1 MSKIMIKYHPVKKE
15 IHFLTDDNGSFNEV
29 SYTDSPALEE
39 YSPENGEF
47 LLQDQGYAF
56 FNNLQEAFLGL
67 QDTEIVFKGTKIDY
81 EDFQKMVA
89 NYNEYQEREGSKMK
103 LNLGGFVELPDVGAI
118 YDEIKV
124 VAGDTVELF
133 ESELSEGT
141 TKEIFRSRKQKLD
154 DKVTDI
160 EQDNVNLCFV
170 GTYSSGKSTFIN
182 AIIGAKILPEKIR
195 PETAKMFRIK
205 NSDLPTINFM
215 VKKNNDDA
223 VSIASLVWSE
233 ELNKFQFTTNVND
246 GLKGQIDKV
255 CQKNVG
261 KPRHEQM
268 RFLLTAINE
277 MPNSPCEN
285 GQCFVEGMIDVRY
298 PMDIQSDINFTF
310 YDTPGTDSNS
320 SEHLRILKD
329 ALAQQT
335 NSVLIVMYE
344 PVKMDGKGNSVL
356 YDLMLKSQ
364 ADSSN
369 EDGVTIDLSR
379 SLHIVN
385 QVDRYGTTELRDALS
400 KPIRLSKNPQD
411 VIDES
416 EENEFEYD
424 LQDKRVFYVSSKA
437 AYCARAK
444 KKGICDL
451 DDEEFIEDSADKVI
465 KRRYYR
471 NNHMSDAEFD
481 TKEVIETSDA
491 QFKQCR
497 QDQVSEQLYIASG
510 MYAVEREI
518 IKYAE
523 KYALAVKAKGLYDA
537 VLYMMDGVE
546 DECQVIE
553 EAKRLEKEELLA
565 MVAKM
570 KTDMTADINQ
580 CAEEFKQALKDKK
593 TEIMPIEISLI
604 QTQVTNASTKAERQI
619 KKLPK
624 IVIKPEK
631 IGEKNKAILE
641 NLNTYIHEV
650 DTFYLEKRAA
660 ILQKQMKVLKA
671 NIEARIAEYKEI
683 DKSIIDKILKIG
695 ETTIPRSSI
704 SSIRMSD
711 YINSEKALWIFTTT
725 DKSKYKEEVLSEFLA
740 ITGRQHKSYLKEI
753 DTVAQKK
760 AEEMAKQFI
769 DNIFRVSETLEHT
782 QQEADQ
788 AAREQADALRC
799 LNLAKGKIVTLEDR
813 IWRGI
818 DE

>member
-29 SYTDSPALEE
+29 RYTDSPALEE

-47 LLQDQGYAF
+47 LLQDQGYSF
-56 FNNLQEAFLGL
+56 FDNLQEAFLGL
-67 QDTEIVFKGTKIDY
+67 QNTDIVFKGTRIDY
-81 EDFQKMVA
+81 VDFQKMVA
-89 NYNEYQEREGSKMK
+89 NYNKHQEREGSEVK
-103 LNLGGFVELPDVGAI
+103 LKLGEFIELPDVGAI
-118 YDEIKV
+118 YDEIKS
-124 VAGDTVELF
+124 VADDTVELF
-133 ESELSEGT
+133 ESELSEGS
-141 TKEIFRSRKQKLD
+141 TKDIFRARKQKLD

-160 EQDNVNLCFV
+160 EQDNDNLCFV

-205 NSDLPTINFM
+205 HAESPTVNFW
-215 VKKNNDDA
+215 VKRNNDDA
-223 VSIASLVWSE
+223 GSVASLLWSD
-233 ELNKFQFTTNVND
+233 ELNKFQFTTNIND
-246 GLKGQIDKV
+246 GLKGKIDKV
-255 CQKNVG
+255 CQKNTG

-268 RFLLTAINE
+268 RSLLNAINE
-277 MPNSPCEN
+277 MPNCPCED
-285 GQCFVEGMIDVRY
+285 GTCFVEGMIDVRY

-385 QVDRYGTTELRDALS
+385 QVDRYGTTELKDALS
-400 KPIRLSKNPQD
+400 KPIRLSKNIQD

-437 AYCARAK
+437 AYCARAQ

-465 KRRYYR
+465 KRKYYR
-471 NNHMSDAEFD
+471 NNHMADAEFD
-481 TKEVIETSDA
+481 TQEVIELSDA
-491 QFKQCR
+491 KFEQSGSN
-497 QDQVSEQLYIASG
+497 QVSDQLYIASG

-553 EAKRLEKEELLA
+553 EAKRLEKEDLLA
-565 MVAKM
+565 LVAKL
-570 KTDMTADINQ
+570 KTDMIADINQ
-580 CAEEFKQALKDKK
+580 CTEDFKKDLKAKK
-593 TEIMPIEISLI
+593 PEIMPTEISLI
-604 QTQVTNASTKAERQI
+604 QTKVTNASTKAERQI

-624 IVIKPEK
+624 IVLTPEK
-631 IGEKNKAILE
+631 IGEKNKVIME
-641 NLNTYIHEV
+641 NLNDYIHEV
-650 DTFYLEKRAA
+650 DAFYLEKRAT
-660 ILQKQMKVLKA
+660 ILQQQMKVLKIK
-671 NIEARIAEYKEI
+671 IESKIAEYKEI
-683 DKSIIDKILKIG
+683 DKSIISKILKIG
-695 ETTIPRSSI
+695 DTTIPTSSI

-725 DKSKYKEEVLSEFLA
+725 DKSKYKEEVFAEFLA
-740 ITGRQHKSYLKEI
+740 ITGRQHKAYLKEI
-753 DTVAQKK
+753 DSVAQKK

-782 QQEADQ
+782 QEEADQ
-788 AAREQADALRC
+788 AAIEQADALRC
-799 LNLAKGKIVTLEDR
+799 LNLAKEKIATLEER

-818 DE
+818 NE

>member
-47 LLQDQGYAF
+47 LLQDQGYSF

-67 QDTEIVFKGTKIDY
+67 QDTEIIFKGTKIDY

-89 NYNEYQEREGSKMK
+89 NYNEYQEREGSEMK
-103 LNLGGFVELPDVGAI
+103 LNLGGFVELPDVWAI
-118 YDEIKV
+118 YDEIKG
-124 VAGDTVELF
+124 VAGETVELF
-133 ESELSEGT
+133 ESELSEGSI
-141 TKEIFRSRKQKLD
+141 KDIFRLRKQKLD

-205 NSDLPTINFM
+205 HAELPTVNFF
-215 VKKNNDDA
+215 VKKKNDDVA
-223 VSIASLVWSE
+223 SIASLVWSE
-233 ELNKFQFTTNVND
+233 EFNKFQFTTNVND

-255 CQKNVG
+255 CQKNAG

-268 RFLLTAINE
+268 RLLLTAINE

-364 ADSSN
+364 SDSSN

-379 SLHIVN
+379 SLHIIN

-400 KPIRLSKNPQD
+400 KPIRLSKNAQD
-411 VIDES
+411 IIDES
-416 EENEFEYD
+416 EETEFEYD

-437 AYCARAK
+437 AYCARAQ

-465 KRRYYR
+465 KRKYYK

-481 TKEVIETSDA
+481 TQEVVKTSEA
-491 QFKQCR
+491 QFGQCGL
-497 QDQVSEQLYIASG
+497 DQVSDQLYIASG

-565 MVAKM
+565 LVAKM

-580 CAEEFKQALKDKK
+580 CAEDFKKALKEKK

-631 IGEKNKAILE
+631 IAEKNKAILE
-641 NLNTYIHEV
+641 NLNDYIHEV
-650 DTFYLEKRAA
+650 DKFYLEKRAA
-660 ILQKQMKVLKA
+660 ILQKQMKVLKG
-671 NIEARIAEYKEI
+671 NIEAKIAEYKEI

-695 ETTIPRSSI
+695 DTTIPTSSI

-725 DKSKYKEEVLSEFLA
+725 DKGKYKEEVFSEFLA
-740 ITGRQHKSYLKEI
+740 ITGRQHKAYLKEI
-753 DTVAQKK
+753 DAVAQKK
-760 AEEMAKQFI
+760 AEEMAQQFI

-782 QQEADQ
+782 QEEADQ
-788 AAREQADALRC
+788 AVREQADALRC
-799 LNLAKGKIVTLEDR
+799 LNLAKEKIATLEDR

>member
-47 LLQDQGYAF
+47 LLQDQGYSF

-67 QDTEIVFKGTKIDY
+67 QDTEIIFKGTKIDY
-81 EDFQKMVA
+81 EDFQKMVV
-89 NYNEYQEREGSKMK
+89 NYNEYQEREGSEMK

-118 YDEIKV
+118 YDEIKG
-124 VAGDTVELF
+124 VAGETVELF
-133 ESELSEGT
+133 ESELSEGS
-141 TKEIFRSRKQKLD
+141 TKDIFRSRKQKLD
-154 DKVTDI
+154 DKTTDI

-205 NSDLPTINFM
+205 HAELPTVNFF
-215 VKKNNDDA
+215 VKKKNDDVA
-223 VSIASLVWSE
+223 SIASLVWAE
-233 ELNKFQFTTNVND
+233 EFNKFQFTTNVND

-255 CQKNVG
+255 CQKNAG

-268 RFLLTAINE
+268 RLLLTAINE

-379 SLHIVN
+379 SLHIIN

-400 KPIRLSKNPQD
+400 KPIRLSKNAQD
-411 VIDES
+411 IIDES
-416 EENEFEYD
+416 EETEFEYD

-437 AYCARAK
+437 AYYARAQ

-465 KRRYYR
+465 KRKYYR

-481 TKEVIETSDA
+481 TQEVIETSDA
-491 QFKQCR
+491 QFGQCGL
-497 QDQVSEQLYIASG
+497 DQVSDQLYIASG

-537 VLYMMDGVE
+537 VLYMMAGVE

-565 MVAKM
+565 LVAKM

-580 CAEEFKQALKDKK
+580 CAEDFKKALKEKK
-593 TEIMPIEISLI
+593 KEIMPIEISLI
-604 QTQVTNASTKAERQI
+604 QTQVMNASTKAERRI

-631 IGEKNKAILE
+631 IAEKNKAILE
-641 NLNTYIHEV
+641 NLNDYIHEV
-650 DTFYLEKRAA
+650 DKFYLEKRAA
-660 ILQKQMKVLKA
+660 ILQKQMKVLKG
-671 NIEARIAEYKEI
+671 NIEAKIAEYKEI

-695 ETTIPRSSI
+695 DTTIPTSSI

-725 DKSKYKEEVLSEFLA
+725 DKGKYKEEVFSEFLA
-740 ITGRQHKSYLKEI
+740 ITGRQHKAYLKEI
-753 DTVAQKK
+753 DAVAQKK
-760 AEEMAKQFI
+760 AEEMAQQFI

-782 QQEADQ
+782 QEDADQ

-799 LNLAKGKIVTLEDR
+799 LNLAKEKIATLEDR

>member
-1 MSKIMIKYHPVKKE
+1 MHKIMIKYHPVKKE

-29 SYTDSPALEE
+29 KYTDSPALEE

-47 LLQDQGYAF
+47 LLQDQGYSF
-56 FNNLQEAFLGL
+56 FDNLQEAFLGL
-67 QDTEIVFKGTKIDY
+67 QNTEIVFKGTKIDY

-89 NYNEYQEREGSKMK
+89 NYNRHQEREGSEVK
-103 LNLGGFVELPDVGAI
+103 LNLGEFIELPDVGAI
-118 YDEIKV
+118 YDEIKS

-133 ESELSEGT
+133 ESELSEGS
-141 TKEIFRSRKQKLD
+141 TKDIFRARKQKLD

-205 NSDLPTINFM
+205 HAELPTVNFL
-215 VKKNNDDA
+215 VKTNNDA
-223 VSIASLVWSE
+223 GSVASLLWSDD
-233 ELNKFQFTTNVND
+233 LNKFQFTTNIND

-255 CQKNVG
+255 CQKNAG

-268 RFLLTAINE
+268 RSLLNAINE
-277 MPNSPCEN
+277 MPNSPCED
-285 GQCFVEGMIDVRY
+285 GVCFVEGMIDVRY

-400 KPIRLSKNPQD
+400 KPIRLSKNVQD

-437 AYCARAK
+437 AYCARAQ

-465 KRRYYR
+465 KRKYYR
-471 NNHMSDAEFD
+471 NNHMADAEFD
-481 TKEVIETSDA
+481 TQEVIELSDA
-491 QFKQCR
+491 QFEQSGS
-497 QDQVSEQLYIASG
+497 DQVSDQLYIASG

-553 EAKRLEKEELLA
+553 EAKRLEKEDLLA
-565 MVAKM
+565 LVAKL
-570 KTDMTADINQ
+570 KTDMIADINQ
-580 CAEEFKQALKDKK
+580 CTEDFKKDIKAKK
-593 TEIMPIEISLI
+593 PEIMPAEISLI
-604 QTQVTNASTKAERQI
+604 QTKVTNASTKAERQI
-619 KKLPK
+619 NKLPR
-624 IVIKPEK
+624 IVLKPEK
-631 IGEKNKAILE
+631 IGEKNKAIME
-641 NLNTYIHEV
+641 NLNDYIHEV
-650 DTFYLEKRAA
+650 DAFYLEKRAT
-660 ILQKQMKVLKA
+660 ILQQQMKVLKKK
-671 NIEARIAEYKEI
+671 IESKIAEYKEI
-683 DKSIIDKILKIG
+683 DNSIISKILKIG
-695 ETTIPRSSI
+695 DTTIPTSSI

-725 DKSKYKEEVLSEFLA
+725 DKGKYKEEVFGEFLA
-740 ITGRQHKSYLKEI
+740 ITGRQHKAYLKEI
-753 DTVAQKK
+753 DSVAQKK
-760 AEEMAKQFI
+760 AEEMAQQFI
-769 DNIFRVSETLEHT
+769 ENIFRVSETLEHT
-782 QQEADQ
+782 QEEAYQ
-788 AAREQADALRC
+788 AVREQADALRC
-799 LNLAKGKIVTLEDR
+799 LNLAKEKIATLEER

-818 DE
+818 NE

>member
-29 SYTDSPALEE
+29 KYTDSPALEE

-47 LLQDQGYAF
+47 LLQDQGYSF
-56 FNNLQEAFLGL
+56 FDNLQEAFLGL
-67 QDTEIVFKGTKIDY
+67 QNTEIVFKGTKIDY

-89 NYNEYQEREGSKMK
+89 NYNRHQEREGSEVK
-103 LNLGGFVELPDVGAI
+103 LNLGEFIELPDVGAI
-118 YDEIKV
+118 YDEIKS

-133 ESELSEGT
+133 ESELSEGS
-141 TKEIFRSRKQKLD
+141 TKDIFRARKQKLD
-154 DKVTDI
+154 DKVSDI

-205 NSDLPTINFM
+205 HAELPTVNFL

-223 VSIASLVWSE
+223 GSVASLLWSDD
-233 ELNKFQFTTNVND
+233 LNKFQFTTNIND

-255 CQKNVG
+255 CQKNAG

-268 RFLLTAINE
+268 RSLLNAINE
-277 MPNSPCEN
+277 MPNSPCED
-285 GQCFVEGMIDVRY
+285 GVCFVEGMIDVRY

-400 KPIRLSKNPQD
+400 KPIRLSKNVQD

-437 AYCARAK
+437 AYCARAQ

-451 DDEEFIEDSADKVI
+451 DDKEFIEDSADKVI
-465 KRRYYR
+465 KRKYYR
-471 NNHMSDAEFD
+471 NNHMADAEFD
-481 TKEVIETSDA
+481 TQEVIELSDA
-491 QFKQCR
+491 QFEQSGS
-497 QDQVSEQLYIASG
+497 DQVSDQLYIASG

-553 EAKRLEKEELLA
+553 EAKRLEKEDLLVL
-565 MVAKM
+565 VAKL
-570 KTDMTADINQ
+570 KTDMIADINQ
-580 CAEEFKQALKDKK
+580 CTEDFKKDIKAKK
-593 TEIMPIEISLI
+593 PEIMPAEISLI
-604 QTQVTNASTKAERQI
+604 QTKVTNASTKAERQI
-619 KKLPK
+619 NKLPR
-624 IVIKPEK
+624 IVLKPEK
-631 IGEKNKAILE
+631 IGEKNKAIME
-641 NLNTYIHEV
+641 NLNDYIHEV
-650 DTFYLEKRAA
+650 DAFYLEKRAT
-660 ILQKQMKVLKA
+660 ILQQQMKVLKKK
-671 NIEARIAEYKEI
+671 IESKIAEYKEI
-683 DKSIIDKILKIG
+683 DNSIISKILKIG
-695 ETTIPRSSI
+695 DTTIPTSSI

-725 DKSKYKEEVLSEFLA
+725 DKNSS
-740 ITGRQHKSYLKEI
+740 
-753 DTVAQKK
+753 
-760 AEEMAKQFI
+760 
-769 DNIFRVSETLEHT
+769 
-782 QQEADQ
+782 
-788 AAREQADALRC
+788 
-799 LNLAKGKIVTLEDR
+799 
-813 IWRGI
+813 
-818 DE
+818 

>member
-1 MSKIMIKYHPVKKE
+1 MSKMMIQYHPVKKE

-29 SYTDSPALEE
+29 KYTDSPALEV
-39 YSPENGEF
+39 YSPQNKEF
-47 LLQDQGYAF
+47 LLQDQGYSF
-56 FNNLQEAFLGL
+56 FDNLQEAFLGL
-67 QDTEIVFKGTKIDY
+67 QNTEIVFKGTKIDY
-81 EDFQKMVA
+81 EDFQKMIA
-89 NYNEYQEREGSKMK
+89 NYNRHQEREGSEVK
-103 LNLGGFVELPDVGAI
+103 LNLGEFIELPDVVII
-118 YDEIKV
+118 YDEIKS
-124 VAGDTVELF
+124 VARDTIKLF
-133 ESELSEGT
+133 ESELSEGSIKDT
-141 TKEIFRSRKQKLD
+141 FRERKQKLE
-154 DKVTDI
+154 DKVKDI

-205 NSDLPTINFM
+205 HAELPTVNFW
-215 VKKNNDDA
+215 VKRNNDDLGS
-223 VSIASLVWSE
+223 VASLLWSE
-233 ELNKFQFTTNVND
+233 ELNKFQFTTNIND

-255 CQKNVG
+255 CQKNAG

-268 RFLLTAINE
+268 RFLLNAIND
-277 MPNSPCEN
+277 MPNTLCED
-285 GQCFVEGMIDVRY
+285 GSCFVEGMIDVRY
-298 PMDIQSDINFTF
+298 PMDIQFDINFTF

-364 ADSSN
+364 EDSSD

-400 KPIRLSKNPQD
+400 KPIRLSKNTQD

-437 AYCARAK
+437 AYCARAQ

-451 DDEEFIEDSADKVI
+451 DDDEFIEDSADKVI
-465 KRRYYR
+465 KRKYYR
-471 NNHMSDAEFD
+471 NNHMANVEFD
-481 TKEVIETSDA
+481 TQEVIDLSDA
-491 QFKQCR
+491 QFEQSGS
-497 QDQVSEQLYIASG
+497 DQVSDQLYIASG
-510 MYAVEREI
+510 MYAVEHEI

-537 VLYMMDGVE
+537 VLYMMAGVD

-553 EAKRLEKEELLA
+553 KAKRLKKEELLSL
-565 MVAKM
+565 VAKL
-570 KTDMTADINQ
+570 KTDMIADINQ
-580 CAEEFKQALKDKK
+580 CTEDFKKDIKSKK
-593 TEIMPIEISLI
+593 PEITPPEVSLI
-604 QTQVTNASTKAERQI
+604 QTKVANASNKAERQI
-619 KKLPK
+619 KKLPR

-631 IGEKNKAILE
+631 IGEKNKAIME
-641 NLNTYIHEV
+641 KLNDCIHEV
-650 DTFYLEKRAA
+650 DAFYLEKRAA
-660 ILQKQMKVLKA
+660 IMQQQMKVLKKK
-671 NIEARIAEYKEI
+671 IESKIVEYKEI
-683 DKSIIDKILKIG
+683 DNSIISKILKIG
-695 ETTIPRSSI
+695 DTTIPTSSI

-725 DKSKYKEEVLSEFLA
+725 DKGKYKEEVSEEFLA
-740 ITGRQHKSYLKEI
+740 ITGKQYKAYLKEI
-753 DTVAQKK
+753 DSVAQKK

-769 DNIFRVSETLEHT
+769 ENIFRVSEMLEHT
-782 QQEADQ
+782 QEEADQ

-799 LNLAKGKIVTLEDR
+799 LNLAKEKTATLEER

-818 DE
+818 NE

>member
-29 SYTDSPALEE
+29 RYTDSPALEE

-47 LLQDQGYAF
+47 LLQDQGYSF

-67 QDTEIVFKGTKIDY
+67 QDTEIVFKGTKTDY
-81 EDFQKMVA
+81 EDFQKMVS
-89 NYNEYQEREGSKMK
+89 NYNEYQEREGSEMK

-118 YDEIKV
+118 YENIKA
-124 VAGDTVELF
+124 VAEDTAELF
-133 ESELSEGT
+133 ERELAEGS
-141 TKEIFRSRKQKLD
+141 TKRIFRIRKQKLD

-182 AIIGAKILPEKIR
+182 ALIGAKILPEKIR

-205 NSDLPTINFM
+205 NAELPTVNFL
-215 VKKNNDDA
+215 VKKKSDDA
-223 VSIASLVWSE
+223 GNIASLVWSE
-233 ELNKFQFTTNVND
+233 ELSKFQFTTNVND
-246 GLKGQIDKV
+246 GLKGQIDKI
-255 CQKNVG
+255 CQKNTG
-261 KPRHEQM
+261 KNRHEQM
-268 RFLLTAINE
+268 RLLLTVINE
-277 MPNSPCEN
+277 LPNSSCEN

-385 QVDRYGTTELRDALS
+385 QVDRYGTTELKDALS
-400 KPIRLSKNPQD
+400 KPIRLSKNVQD
-411 VIDES
+411 VVDES

-437 AYCARAK
+437 AYCAKAQK
-444 KKGICDL
+444 NGICDE
-451 DDEEFIEDSADKVI
+451 DDIEFIEDCANKVI
-465 KRRYYR
+465 KRKYYK

-481 TKEVIETSDA
+481 TKEVIETSDS
-491 QFKQCR
+491 QFEQCGTER
-497 QDQVSEQLYIASG
+497 VSDQLYIASG

-553 EAKRLEKEELLA
+553 EAKRLKKEELDSL
-565 MVAKM
+565 VEKM
-570 KTDMTADINQ
+570 ETDMTADINK
-580 CAEEFKQALKDKK
+580 CAEDFKKALKGKK
-593 TEIMPIEISLI
+593 TEIMPVEINFI
-604 QTQVTNASTKAERQI
+604 QAKVTNASVKAERQI
-619 KKLPK
+619 KKLPR

-631 IGEKNKAILE
+631 IAEKNKVIFE
-641 NLNTYIHEV
+641 NLNDYIHEV
-650 DTFYLEKRAA
+650 DKFYLEKRAT
-660 ILQKQMKVLKA
+660 ILKKQMDILKD
-671 NIEARIAEYKEI
+671 NIESKITEYKGI
-683 DKSIIDKILKIG
+683 DENIINAILKIG
-695 ETTIPRSSI
+695 DTTIPTSSI

-725 DKSKYKEEVLSEFLA
+725 DKGKYKEEVLRNFMA
-740 ITGRQHKSYLKEI
+740 ITGRQHSSYLDEI
-753 DTVAQKK
+753 DFVAQKK
-760 AEEMAKQFI
+760 AEEMAQQFI
-769 DNIFRVSETLEHT
+769 GNIFRVSDILKHT
-782 QQEADQ
+782 KEEADQ
-788 AAREQADALRC
+788 VAREQEDALRC
-799 LNLAKGKIVTLEDR
+799 LNLAKEKIATLEDR

>member
-1 MSKIMIKYHPVKKE
+1 MIKYHPVKKE

-29 SYTDSPALEE
+29 SYTDSPALEK

-47 LLQDQGYAF
+47 LLQDQGYSF

-67 QDTEIVFKGTKIDY
+67 QDTEIIFKGTKSDY
-81 EDFQKMVA
+81 EDFKKMVA
-89 NYNEYQEREGSKMK
+89 NYNEHQKREGSKMK
-103 LNLGGFVELPDVGAI
+103 LNLGGCVELPDVGAI
-118 YDEIKV
+118 YDEIKT
-124 VAGDTVELF
+124 VAEDTVELF
-133 ESELSEGT
+133 ESELSEGS

-205 NSDLPTINFM
+205 HAELPTVNFL
-215 VKKNNDDA
+215 VKKKNDD
-223 VSIASLVWSE
+223 VGNIASLVWSE
-233 ELNKFQFTTNVND
+233 EFNKFQFTTNIND
-246 GLKGQIDKV
+246 GLKGKIDKT
-255 CQKNVG
+255 CQNNAG

-268 RFLLTAINE
+268 RLLLTTINE

-285 GQCFVEGMIDVRY
+285 DQCFVEGMIDVRY

-369 EDGVTIDLSR
+369 EEGVTIDLSR
-379 SLHIVN
+379 SLHIIN
-385 QVDRYGTTELRDALS
+385 QVDRYGTKELKDALS
-400 KPIRLSKNPQD
+400 KPIRLSKNAQD

-416 EENEFEYD
+416 EETEFEYD

-437 AYCARAK
+437 AYCARAQ
-444 KKGICDL
+444 KKGICDS
-451 DDEEFIEDSADKVI
+451 DDKEFIEDNADKVI
-465 KRRYYR
+465 KRKYYR
-471 NNHMSDAEFD
+471 NNHMSDTEFD
-481 TKEVIETSDA
+481 TQEVIETSDA
-491 QFKQCR
+491 QFEQCGS
-497 QDQVSEQLYIASG
+497 DQVSDQLYIASG

-565 MVAKM
+565 LVAKM

-580 CAEEFKQALKDKK
+580 CAENFKKALKEKK
-593 TEIMPIEISLI
+593 TEIMPIEISFI
-604 QTQVTNASTKAERQI
+604 QNKVEDASEKAERQI

-631 IGEKNKAILE
+631 ITEKNKAIFE
-641 NLNTYIHEV
+641 NLNNYIHEV
-650 DTFYLEKRAA
+650 DKFYLEKRAT
-660 ILQKQMKVLKA
+660 ILQKQMKVLKE
-671 NIEARIAEYKEI
+671 NIKAKIAEYKEI

-695 ETTIPRSSI
+695 DTTIPTSSI

-725 DKSKYKEEVLSEFLA
+725 DKGKYKEEVFSKFLA
-740 ITGRQHKSYLKEI
+740 ITGRQHEAYLKEI
-753 DTVAQKK
+753 DSVAQKK
-760 AEEMAKQFI
+760 AEEMAQQFI
-769 DNIFRVSETLEHT
+769 DNIFRVSETLEHA
-782 QQEADQ
+782 QEEANQ
-788 AAREQADALRC
+788 AAREQVDALRC
-799 LNLAKGKIVTLEDR
+799 LNLAKEKIATLEDR

>member
-29 SYTDSPALEE
+29 KYTDSPALEE

-47 LLQDQGYAF
+47 LLQDQGYSF
-56 FNNLQEAFLGL
+56 FDNLQEAFLGL
-67 QDTEIVFKGTKIDY
+67 QNTEIVFKGTKIDY

-89 NYNEYQEREGSKMK
+89 NYNRHQEREGSEVK
-103 LNLGGFVELPDVGAI
+103 LNLGEFIELPDVGAI
-118 YDEIKV
+118 YDEIKS

-133 ESELSEGT
+133 ESELSEGS
-141 TKEIFRSRKQKLD
+141 TKDIFRARKQKLD
-154 DKVTDI
+154 DKVSDI

-205 NSDLPTINFM
+205 HAELPTVNFL

-223 VSIASLVWSE
+223 GSVASLLWSDD
-233 ELNKFQFTTNVND
+233 LNKFQFTTNIND

-255 CQKNVG
+255 CQKNAG

-268 RFLLTAINE
+268 RSLLNAINE
-277 MPNSPCEN
+277 MPNSPCED
-285 GQCFVEGMIDVRY
+285 GVCFVEGMIDVRY

-400 KPIRLSKNPQD
+400 KPIRLSKNVQD

-437 AYCARAK
+437 AYCARAQ

-451 DDEEFIEDSADKVI
+451 DDKEFIEDSADKVI
-465 KRRYYR
+465 KRKYYR
-471 NNHMSDAEFD
+471 NNHMADAEFD
-481 TKEVIETSDA
+481 TQEVIELSDA
-491 QFKQCR
+491 QFEQSGS
-497 QDQVSEQLYIASG
+497 DQVSDQLYIASG

-523 KYALAVKAKGLYDA
+523 N
-537 VLYMMDGVE
+537 MHW
-546 DECQVIE
+546 Q
-553 EAKRLEKEELLA
+553 
-565 MVAKM
+565 
-570 KTDMTADINQ
+570 
-580 CAEEFKQALKDKK
+580 
-593 TEIMPIEISLI
+593 
-604 QTQVTNASTKAERQI
+604 
-619 KKLPK
+619 
-624 IVIKPEK
+624 
-631 IGEKNKAILE
+631 
-641 NLNTYIHEV
+641 
-650 DTFYLEKRAA
+650 
-660 ILQKQMKVLKA
+660 
-671 NIEARIAEYKEI
+671 
-683 DKSIIDKILKIG
+683 
-695 ETTIPRSSI
+695 
-704 SSIRMSD
+704 
-711 YINSEKALWIFTTT
+711 
-725 DKSKYKEEVLSEFLA
+725 
-740 ITGRQHKSYLKEI
+740 
-753 DTVAQKK
+753 
-760 AEEMAKQFI
+760 
-769 DNIFRVSETLEHT
+769 
-782 QQEADQ
+782 
-788 AAREQADALRC
+788 
-799 LNLAKGKIVTLEDR
+799 
-813 IWRGI
+813 
-818 DE
+818 

>member
-1 MSKIMIKYHPVKKE
+1 M
-15 IHFLTDDNGSFNEV
+15 
-29 SYTDSPALEE
+29 
-39 YSPENGEF
+39 
-47 LLQDQGYAF
+47 
-56 FNNLQEAFLGL
+56 
-67 QDTEIVFKGTKIDY
+67 
-81 EDFQKMVA
+81 
-89 NYNEYQEREGSKMK
+89 
-103 LNLGGFVELPDVGAI
+103 
-118 YDEIKV
+118 
-124 VAGDTVELF
+124 
-133 ESELSEGT
+133 
-141 TKEIFRSRKQKLD
+141 
-154 DKVTDI
+154 
-160 EQDNVNLCFV
+160 
-170 GTYSSGKSTFIN
+170 
-182 AIIGAKILPEKIR
+182 
-195 PETAKMFRIK
+195 
-205 NSDLPTINFM
+205 
-215 VKKNNDDA
+215 
-223 VSIASLVWSE
+223 VWSE
-233 ELNKFQFTTNVND
+233 EFNKFQFTTNVND

-255 CQKNVG
+255 CQKNAG

-268 RFLLTAINE
+268 RLLLTAINE

-364 ADSSN
+364 SDSSN

-379 SLHIVN
+379 SLHIIN

-400 KPIRLSKNPQD
+400 KPIRLSKNAQD
-411 VIDES
+411 IIDES
-416 EENEFEYD
+416 EETEFEYD

-437 AYCARAK
+437 AYCARAQ

-465 KRRYYR
+465 KRKYYK

-481 TKEVIETSDA
+481 TQEVVKTSEA
-491 QFKQCR
+491 QFGQCGL
-497 QDQVSEQLYIASG
+497 DQVSDQLYIASG

-523 KYALAVKAKGLYDA
+523 KYELAVKAKGLYDA

-565 MVAKM
+565 LVAKM

-580 CAEEFKQALKDKK
+580 CAEDFKKALKEKK

-604 QTQVTNASTKAERQI
+604 QTQVTNASTKTERQI

-631 IGEKNKAILE
+631 IAEKNKAILE
-641 NLNTYIHEV
+641 NLNDYIHEV
-650 DTFYLEKRAA
+650 DKFYLEKRAA
-660 ILQKQMKVLKA
+660 ILQKQMKVLKG
-671 NIEARIAEYKEI
+671 NIEAKIAEYKEI

-695 ETTIPRSSI
+695 DTTIPTSSI

-725 DKSKYKEEVLSEFLA
+725 DKGKYKEEVFSEFLA
-740 ITGRQHKSYLKEI
+740 ITGRQHKAYLKEI
-753 DTVAQKK
+753 DAVAQKK
-760 AEEMAKQFI
+760 AEEMAQQFI

-782 QQEADQ
+782 QEEADQ
-788 AAREQADALRC
+788 AVREQADALRC
-799 LNLAKGKIVTLEDR
+799 LNLAKEKIATLEDR